1 MRNCVSAAGLAFL
14 KRWSLFGS
22 TTLDL
27 SGNKNDP
34 LIDPSLTENGDTV
47 KSRVGLAYEDDC
59 FEFSVSWRRDYTSI
73 GDARRGNTIQFRLAF
88 KNLGR

>member
-1 MRNCVSAAGLAFL
+1 M
-14 KRWSLFGS
+14 
-22 TTLDL
+22 
-27 SGNKNDP
+27 
-34 LIDPSLTENGDTV
+34 